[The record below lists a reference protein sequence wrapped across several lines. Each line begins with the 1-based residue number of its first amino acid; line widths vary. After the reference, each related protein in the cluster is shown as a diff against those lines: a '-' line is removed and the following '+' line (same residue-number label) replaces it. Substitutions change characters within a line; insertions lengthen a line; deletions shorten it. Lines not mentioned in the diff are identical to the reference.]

1 VKLSADP
8 KREGAPVELLDAV
21 LWFDDAVAGAGRLE
35 RRVFLGARST
45 GSKAEI
51 EAGRNRDVEDS
62 AASIQAAAATLKAI
76 EAARA
81 GDTGRAQEMLEQA
94 AAEASS
100 GAKLNANAE
109 LEQKASSMRALSQ
122 MLPAATAPEAS
133 PAAAAPM
140 APSPRGGAP
149 KPAPAKA
156 LRKAHD
162 EAMQQF

>member
-1 VKLSADP
+1 
-8 KREGAPVELLDAV
+8 
-21 LWFDDAVAGAGRLE
+21 
-35 RRVFLGARST
+35 
-45 GSKAEI
+45 
-51 EAGRNRDVEDS
+51 VEDS

-100 GAKLNANAE
+100 GAKLNANVE
-109 LEQKASSMRALSQ
+109 LEQKANSMRALSQ
-122 MLPAATAPEAS
+122 ILPAATAPEAS
-133 PAAAAPM
+133 PAAPM
-140 APSPRGGAP
+140 APSPGRGAP